1 MIEIVNHMSIEP
13 MVYVSGI
20 NFLFCVGMSG
30 LTMIMLGN
38 IYLNIKLGGG
48 VRDGE
53 GRGRE

>member
-1 MIEIVNHMSIEP
+1 MSIEP